1 RQQISDGGPLTVTHP
16 DIIRYFM
23 TIPEAAQRVI
33 QAGTMGNDGDVF
45 LLDMGE
51 PIKIADLAR
60 KMISLYGL
68 QLRDADNPDGD
79 IEIQYSGLRPGEK
92 LYEELLIGDSSSN
105 TQHTQIFKAN
115 ETLLSWPEVKQLL
128 EFIKT
133 AFHNKDHQQV
143 RELLL
148 SIEQLGYQPS
158 DDISDW
164 YYSDTRAKKQTDVSA
179 KLTS

>member
-1 RQQISDGGPLTVTHP
+1 
-16 DIIRYFM
+16 
-23 TIPEAAQRVI
+23 
-33 QAGTMGNDGDVF
+33 VF

-60 KMISLYGL
+60 KMITLYGL

-79 IEIQYSGLRPGEK
+79 IEIEYSGLRPGEK
-92 LYEELLIGDSSSN
+92 LYEELLIGDSSSS
-105 TQHTQIFKAN
+105 TKHTQIFKAN
-115 ETLLSWPEVKQLL
+115 ETLLSWPEVKQRL
-128 EFIKT
+128 ETIKT

-164 YYSDTRAKKQTDVSA
+164 YYSDAETKKQAEVSA
-179 KLTS
+179 KLAS